1 MNVKILK
8 FYSPK
13 RIIVRPLQWEDEFAL
28 LRNAMENFYGNN
40 ENTFLENKVTSEGSS
55 VRFVLST
62 KNYPCFNFMH
72 IFTPVSLWTNSGGE
86 LP

>member
-28 LRNAMENFYGNN
+28 LRNAMENFYRNN

-55 VRFVLST
+55 VRFVFYQRIL
-62 KNYPCFNFMH
+62 
-72 IFTPVSLWTNSGGE
+72 VV
-86 LP
+86 